1 MKIGCSGTLKPGRL
15 GLICKANEC
24 CDARTGGL
32 GVLPTHETPCYLVMP
47 AQLTPGERR
56 HKYKLVSTEQAP
68 ILKVNVGDKS

>member
-1 MKIGCSGTLKPGRL
+1 MKIGRSGGR

-24 CDARTGGL
+24 RDAGTGDL
-32 GVLPTHETPCYLVMP
+32 GVLPTHKSAPCYLVMP

-68 ILKVNVGDKS
+68 TLKINFGDKS